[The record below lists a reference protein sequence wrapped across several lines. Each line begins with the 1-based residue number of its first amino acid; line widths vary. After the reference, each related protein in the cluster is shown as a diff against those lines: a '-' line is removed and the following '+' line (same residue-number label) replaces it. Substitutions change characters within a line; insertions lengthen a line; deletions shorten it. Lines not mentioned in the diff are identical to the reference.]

1 MSLSRRAKSL
11 PKFINLFLFVLTLSL
26 QAQAQPIRLHPK
38 NPRYFLFREKPTVLI
53 TSAEHYGAV
62 LNTDFDYQTYLNTL
76 ATDGLN
82 YTRLFTG
89 SYFEPQGAFNIQ
101 KNTLAP
107 AQERLLTP
115 WVRNQSADGKGGK
128 FDLTHWNDAYF
139 RRLRDFIQAA
149 DKKGVI
155 VEVTLFSSI
164 YGDAQWNINP
174 LNPANNVNQTDNVK
188 RQQVHT
194 LSNGNLL
201 AHQEQMV
208 RKLVRELNEFDN
220 LIYEIQNEPWADN
233 HILAG
238 PINSFLPNWE
248 QEWRNRIEYPADH
261 SLAWQKTIAS
271 FIRSEESKLAKR
283 HLIAQN
289 FTNFRYP
296 LKEVDPA
303 VSIVNFHYAYPEAV
317 SLNYGWDRVIGLD
330 ETGFAG
336 NDDNTY
342 RRLAWNFMLAGGGLF
357 NHLDYSFTV
366 EKPDGTDSNRA
377 PGGGSPTLRKQLGI
391 LKRFLEE
398 FDFIRMR
405 PNRDVV
411 VLAPGAFRQALAE
424 PGRAYAI
431 YLDGSLRGNLV
442 LEIATGS
449 YQATWLDVTTGRQL
463 KQERLRHRG
472 GRLTLEAPAYQQDI
486 ALKVIATRK

>member
-1 MSLSRRAKSL
+1 MTIIFLLVLS
-11 PKFINLFLFVLTLSL
+11 ISL
-26 QAQAQPIRLHPK
+26 QTQARPIGLHPK
-38 NPRYFLFREKPTVLI
+38 NPHYFLFRDKPAVLI

-62 LNTDFDYQTYLNTL
+62 LNSDFDFETYLNTL
-76 ATDGLN
+76 ARDGLN

-107 AQERLLTP
+107 NQERLLTP
-115 WVRNQSADGKGGK
+115 WARTQPAEGKGGK
-128 FDLTHWNDAYF
+128 FDLTRWNDAYF
-139 RRLRDFIQAA
+139 RRLRDFVRAA

-164 YGDAQWNINP
+164 YGDQQWNINP
-174 LNPANNVNQTDNVK
+174 LNPANNVNQTENVK

-194 LSNGNLL
+194 LANGNLL

-208 RKLVRELNEFDN
+208 RKIVRELNEFDN
-220 LIYEIQNEPWADN
+220 VIYEIQNEPWADN

-248 QEWRNRIEYPADH
+248 QEWRNRIEYPADN
-261 SLAWQKTIAS
+261 SLAWQKVIAT
-271 FIRSEESKLAKR
+271 FIKSEEAGLANR

-289 FTNFRYP
+289 FTNFRFP
-296 LKEVDPA
+296 LKEVDPQ
-303 VSIVNFHYAYPEAV
+303 VSILNFHYAYPEAV
-317 SLNYGWDRVIGLD
+317 SLNYGWERVIGLD

-366 EKPDGTDSNRA
+366 EKPDGTDSNKA

-391 LKRFLEE
+391 LKRFIEE

-405 PNRDVV
+405 PNRDVIA
-411 VLAPGAFRQALAE
+411 LAPGAFRQALAE

-431 YLDGSLRGNLV
+431 YLDGALRGNLL
-442 LEIATGS
+442 LEIPVGS
-449 YQATWLDVTTGRQL
+449 YQVSWLDVTTGRQL
-463 KQERLRHRG
+463 KQERLRHKG
-472 GRLTLEAPAYQQDI
+472 GRMALEAPAYQQDI
-486 ALKVIATRK
+486 ALKVIAARK

>member
-1 MSLSRRAKSL
+1 MSRIRGAKLVTRMTAFFLLVLSYSL
-11 PKFINLFLFVLTLSL
+11 HT
-26 QAQAQPIRLHPK
+26 QAQPIRLHPH
-38 NPRYFLFREKPTVLI
+38 NPHYFLFRNKPTVLI

-62 LNTDFDYQTYLNTL
+62 LNTDFNFEVYLNAL
-76 ATDGLN
+76 ALDGLN

-107 AQERLLTP
+107 KQERLLTP
-115 WVRNQSADGKGGK
+115 WERVQSADGKGGK
-128 FDLTHWNDAYF
+128 FDLMRWNDAYF
-139 RRLRDFIQAA
+139 RRLRDFVQAA
-149 DKKGVI
+149 GKKGVI

-174 LNPANNVNQTDNVK
+174 LNSANNVNQTETVK

-194 LSNGNLL
+194 LANGNLL
-201 AHQEQMV
+201 AHQERMV
-208 RKLVRELNEFDN
+208 RKIVRELNEFDN

-238 PINSFLPNWE
+238 PINSYLPNWE

-261 SLAWQKTIAS
+261 SLAWQKTIAA
-271 FIRSEESKLAKR
+271 FIQSEEAKLAKR
-283 HLIAQN
+283 HMIAQN
-289 FTNFRYP
+289 FTNFRFP

-303 VSIVNFHYAYPEAV
+303 ISILNFHYAYPEAV
-317 SLNYGWDRVIGLD
+317 SLNYGWDRVVGLD

-357 NHLDYSFTV
+357 NHLDYSFTA
-366 EKPDGTDSNRA
+366 EKPDGTDTNKA
-377 PGGGSPTLRKQLGI
+377 PGGGSPALRNQLGI
-391 LKRFLEE
+391 LKRFIEE

-411 VLAPGAFRQALAE
+411 ALAPGAFRQALAE

-431 YLDGSLRGNLV
+431 YLDGSLRGNLL
-442 LEIATGS
+442 LEIPAGS
-449 YQATWLDVTTGRQL
+449 YQVTWLDVTTGKPL
-463 KQERLRHRG
+463 KQQRLRHKG
-472 GRLTLEAPAYQQDI
+472 GRMSLEAPAYQQDI
-486 ALKVIATRK
+486 ALKVLAARK